1 MANYSLVIDSKYSPF
16 TFDELLKP
24 ALMATQAHRELE
36 DQYSELS
43 TKANVWEDLINEQID
58 AELYNKVSQYSQ
70 DLKSQADLLASQG
83 LTPASRKELLD
94 MKGRYSKDITP
105 IELAYNK
112 REALVKEQRE
122 ALLKDPSLIF
132 DTDYSTASLKSIMN
146 NPNASFNPISGEDI
160 AKRTAVM
167 AKEAAS
173 VVLSD
178 PEYTPVFNSQY
189 VQQKIQ
195 QGYDMSQIIA
205 AAQRDPK
212 APKAL
217 LGIVDTIKG
226 EVGYDK
232 WSTDNQKKIDSY
244 INEGLRAAIG
254 TPKIDVMTNR
264 GYMTE
269 LERER
274 LELANTLT
282 REQINQL
289 KGEEIPGG
297 GKVVKLGGGKFV
309 QYDKDGN
316 IVYSNA
322 ITITPEQKAAQEA
335 KTNLDKTL
343 SSVVRVS
350 DMKGTGYNPVGV
362 VALISGNW
370 IGGREGEDIPDTWR
384 GTTRTNLK
392 EESAGAHRFY
402 DPMSWFTGSGDFS
415 YSPYDPNAEAS
426 VVTNPETI
434 PGFKEWLSGEGAVEN
449 SAFAQI
455 LEQAKRAGISDEEFM
470 SDNIQIVQ
478 VKGRRSRKGSDTPY
492 DYIIYRKS

>member
-1 MANYSLVIDSKYSPF
+1 MANYSLVIGSKYSPF

-24 ALMATQAHRELE
+24 ALMATQAHMDLE
-36 DQYSELS
+36 EQYSDLG
-43 TKANVWEDLINEQID
+43 TKANSWEDLINEQVD
-58 AELYNKVSQYSQ
+58 AELHNKVSQYSK

-83 LTPASRKELLD
+83 LTPATRKELLA
-94 MKGRYSKDITP
+94 MKNRYSKDITP

-173 VVLSD
+173 AVLND
-178 PEYTPVFNSQY
+178 PEYTSVFNSQY

-232 WSTDNQKKIDSY
+232 WSPDNQRKIDSY

-254 TPKIDVMTNR
+254 TPKIDVMANR

-297 GKVVKLGGGKFV
+297 GRVVKLGGGKFL
-309 QYDKDGN
+309 QYDKDGKLVGGN
-316 IVYSNA
+316 VNQA
-322 ITITPEQKAAQEA
+322 PPTQEE
-335 KTNLDKTL
+335 KTQQEEEERINKML
-343 SSVVRVS
+343 SSIQKVS
-350 DMKGTGYNPVGV
+350 DMKGTGFNPVGV
-362 VALISGNW
+362 VIKRNGEW
-370 IGGREGEDIPDTWR
+370 VGGREGEDIEEQYR
-384 GTTRTNLK
+384 GYGVKSNLK
-392 EESAGAHRFY
+392 STANLWPGTWL
-402 DPMSWFTGSGDFS
+402 SGSGDFS
-415 YSPYDPNAEAS
+415 YNPKDSNAEAT

-434 PGFKEWLSGEGAVEN
+434 PGYLEYINGVEDISN
-449 SAFAQI
+449 TAFGRI
-455 LEQAKRAGISDEEFM
+455 LEQVERLGISDEEFD
-470 SDNIQIVQ
+470 SNRIQIVK
-478 VKGRRSRKGSDTPY
+478 VKATGNRISSDEPY